1 MELQNYDLG
10 TAQGKQEFQQW
21 VTALIR
27 NEVNA
32 YIQEVLFTR
41 DTTYI
46 DSGTTGLP
54 LSDTDRIIRLEQATF
69 RR

>member
-41 DTTYI
+41 NTTYI
-46 DSGTTGLP
+46 DAIGL
-54 LSDTDRIIRLEQATF
+54 TDSQRIDRLEKATF